1 MTYGMQLF
9 LELMP
14 MLSLLETTFASVR
27 LTRFDL
33 DIRLVCAVYADRWG
47 RTEAFF

>member
-1 MTYGMQLF
+1 
-9 LELMP
+9 

-33 DIRLVCAVYADRWG
+33 DIQLMFAVYAGHWG

>member
-1 MTYGMQLF
+1 
-9 LELMP
+9 

-27 LTRFDL
+27 LTRFDV
-33 DIRLVCAVYADRWG
+33 DIRLMFAVYAGRWG